1 MTSFGCGAMRRVVA
15 AACILRLGR
24 GDSGSESALPDA
36 KDDAADRACESE
48 AAVNDGAGPRACLSG
63 PPPLPWAGFDA
74 DRSLT
79 VREVAGKGLG
89 VFALRDIPNATCLG
103 EYEGKVSRRFK

>member
-1 MTSFGCGAMRRVVA
+1 MRRLVA
-15 AACILRLGR
+15 AACILFVGR
-24 GDSGSESALPDA
+24 GDSGSESARLDA
-36 KDDAADRACESE
+36 KDEAADRACESE
-48 AAVNDGAGPRACLSG
+48 SAVNDRAGSHACLSS

>member
-1 MTSFGCGAMRRVVA
+1 MG
-15 AACILRLGR
+15 
-24 GDSGSESALPDA
+24 
-36 KDDAADRACESE
+36 
-48 AAVNDGAGPRACLSG
+48 
-63 PPPLPWAGFDA
+63 GFDA